1 MDAKEFLEL
10 KEKWELLFTS
20 EINGIEFY
28 WRPIS
33 KKEYND
39 IVFMDIDEDEKES
52 LICSRCVLRPKDF
65 NFDVGLAGVGATL
78 AQYIYATS
86 CLDEETIIT
95 TIRAYEN
102 ALEGPSTEVE
112 RKMSLI
118 VHEAFSEYTIEEI
131 LNWPN
136 EKLIARYA
144 QARWIL
150 RELRGVDIDLDFNK

>member
-10 KEKWELLFTS
+10 KEKWGLLYRA

-33 KKEYND
+33 KREYND
-39 IVFMDIDEDEKES
+39 IVLMDIDDDEKES
-52 LICSRCVLRPKDF
+52 LICSRCVLRPNDF
-65 NFDVGLAGVGATL
+65 NFDTGFAGIGATL
-78 AQYIYATS
+78 AQYIYSTS
-86 CLDEETIIT
+86 CLDEESIINTIH
-95 TIRAYEN
+95 AYES
-102 ALEGPSTEVE
+102 ALEGPTTEIE

-118 VHEAFSEYTIEEI
+118 VHEAFHEYTIEEI

-144 QARWIL
+144 QAKWIL
-150 RELRGVDIDLDFNK
+150 KELRGVEIGLEIQK